1 MICLLIIKWI
11 VQEPVRDSVISV
23 ALIVV
28 LIHYAEVL
36 FMLFSAQ
43 EEKKKDTD
51 FDLKFNMAIRL
62 VLDKD

>member
-28 LIHYAEVL
+28 LIHYAVVL
-36 FMLFSAQ
+36 FIFFSAQ

-51 FDLKFNMAIRL
+51 FDLKFIMAIRL